1 MFRASTIHTLFCFV
15 CFVFLLSTNQQS
27 LFAQCTSPD
36 TTKPTARCRNATVY
50 LDSTGNVIVNP
61 LRIDNFSTDNC
72 NNWYLWLDHDCFDCT
87 NIGTKTVTLFVQD
100 IAKNRTSC
108 TAILTVRDS
117 MKPKLQLKSNIS
129 VPLTASSTTFT
140 PQQFIQSATDN
151 CSPMNKMTFGIRK
164 VGAGTGFPT
173 TLTQVYTCA
182 DTGKQNIE
190 IWVKDSTGN
199 VLSKTTTFQ
208 LTSGTACGRPIPT
221 TLAIMGSIKT
231 ESDKAIDAKVIL
243 SGGNTSFLIK
253 SNTFNFEDL
262 LRGGNFTVSPTRD
275 NDWVNGVT
283 TFDISMMSKH
293 ILDIAPIT
301 SLYKLIAADVNRDG
315 SIDGADML
323 LTRNLVLGRTTK
335 FPNNTSWRFMP
346 KSVTPTTSVD
356 GQPMPDFKET
366 ITYTS
371 LNDTVRNAD
380 FVAIKIGDMSG
391 SAANTSLTSGGQT
404 PLLTRGTPFVLSAEN
419 IKLQAG
425 KTQSFIVS
433 SESLDLAVLQ
443 FTLAFDN
450 RLVKIKN
457 IQTVDLEGF
466 SENNYAIFEKE
477 GKVTLSWN
485 GSALKSNT
493 LFKITIEA
501 QQNGYLKD
509 ILTLNSD
516 ITAAEAYNTEGVEKS
531 VNLVFETKN
540 TDLFRD
546 YREGPLSE
554 FLLLP
559 NAPNPFKNE
568 TTIRFRLPSDNA
580 VKLTV
585 FDETGRVLTAQ
596 NRVFSKGYNEWN
608 IELSDK
614 KTAGILF
621 YRVETAEHSGVG
633 RMVILK

>member
-1 MFRASTIHTLFCFV
+1 MYKTRTIQTIYYFFFCILF
-15 CFVFLLSTNQQS
+15 LSTTQQS

-50 LDSTGNVIVNP
+50 LDSTGNVIVSP

-72 NNWYLWLDHDCFDCT
+72 STWYIWLDHDCFDCT

-100 IAKNRTSC
+100 AAKNRTSC
-108 TAILTVRDS
+108 TAILTVKDS
-117 MKPKLQLKSNIS
+117 LKPKLLLKSNIS
-129 VPLTASSTTFT
+129 MPLTASQTTFS
-140 PQQFIQSATDN
+140 PQQFIESVTDN
-151 CSPMNKMTFGIRK
+151 CSPTNKMTFGIRK

-173 TLTQVYTCA
+173 TLTQLYTCA

-199 VLSKTTTFQ
+199 VLSKTTSFQ
-208 LTSGTACGRPIPT
+208 LTAGTACGRPIPT

-231 ESDKAIDAKVIL
+231 ESDKAIDAIVTL
-243 SGGNTSFLIK
+243 SGGATLTSIK
-253 SNTFNFEDL
+253 SNAFNFADL
-262 LRGGNFTVSPTRD
+262 LRGGNFGVSPTRD
-275 NDWVNGVT
+275 NDWINGVT
-283 TFDISMMSKH
+283 TFDISLMSKH
-293 ILDIAPIT
+293 ILDITPIT

-335 FPNNTSWRFMP
+335 FAGNTSWRFMP
-346 KSVTPTTSVD
+346 KSVTPTTSAD
-356 GQPMPDFKET
+356 GQPMPNFKES

-380 FVAIKIGDMSG
+380 FVAIKIGDVSG

-404 PLLTRGTPFVLSAEN
+404 PLLNRGAPFVLSAEN
-419 IKLQAG
+419 MKLQVG

-433 SESLDLAVLQ
+433 ATSLDLAVLQ

-450 RLVKIKN
+450 RFIKLLN

-485 GSALKSNT
+485 GAALKANS
-493 LFKITIEA
+493 LFKVTIEA

-516 ITAAEAYNTEGVEKS
+516 ITAAEAYNTDGVVKA
-531 VNLVFETKN
+531 VNLVFEAKN
-540 TDLFRD
+540 T
-546 YREGPLSE
+546 EGPLSD
-554 FLLLP
+554 FSLLP

-568 TTIRFRLPSDNA
+568 TTIRFRLPSDDA
-580 VKLTV
+580 VKLTIL
-585 FDETGRVLTAQ
+585 DETGRVLAAQ
-596 NRVFSKGYNEWN
+596 NRSFSKGYNEWD
-608 IELSDK
+608 IDLSDK

-621 YRVETAEHSGVG
+621 YRVETATHSAVG

>member
-1 MFRASTIHTLFCFV
+1 MFRASTIHTLFSFFCFT
-15 CFVFLLSTNQQS
+15 FFISTTQQS

-36 TTKPTARCRNATVY
+36 TTKPVARCRNATVY

-100 IAKNRTSC
+100 VAKNRTSC
-108 TAILTVRDS
+108 TAILTVKDS
-117 MKPKLQLKSNIS
+117 LKPKLLLKSNIS
-129 VPLTASSTTFT
+129 MPLTAAQTTFT
-140 PQQFIQSATDN
+140 PQQFIESVTDN
-151 CSPMNKMTFGIRK
+151 CSPTNKMTFGIRK

-173 TLTQVYTCA
+173 TLTQLYTCA

-199 VLSKTTTFQ
+199 VLTKTTSFQ
-208 LTSGTACGRPIPT
+208 LTAGTACGKPIPT

-231 ESDKAIDAKVIL
+231 ESDKAIDAIVTL
-243 SGGNTSFLIK
+243 SGGATLTSIK
-253 SNTFNFEDL
+253 SNAFNFADL
-262 LRGGNFTVSPTRD
+262 PRGGNFGVAPTRD
-275 NDWVNGVT
+275 NDWINGVT
-283 TFDISMMSKH
+283 TFDISLMSKH
-293 ILDIAPIT
+293 ILDITPIT

-335 FPNNTSWRFMP
+335 FAGNTSWRFMP
-346 KSVTPTTSVD
+346 KSVTPTTSAD
-356 GQPMPDFKET
+356 GQPMPNFKET
-366 ITYTS
+366 ITYTT

-380 FVAIKIGDMSG
+380 FVAIKIGDVSG

-404 PLLTRGTPFVLSAEN
+404 PLLTRGAPFVLSAEN

-425 KTQSFIVS
+425 QKQTFMVS
-433 SESLDLAVLQ
+433 ATSLDLAVLQ
-443 FTLAFDN
+443 FTLAFNN
-450 RLVKIKN
+450 RLAKILN
-457 IQTVDLEGF
+457 IQNVDLEGF

-485 GSALKSNT
+485 GAALKVNS

-516 ITAAEAYNTEGVEKS
+516 ITAAEAYDTEGIAKA
-531 VNLVFETKN
+531 VNLVFESKN
-540 TDLFRD
+540 T
-546 YREGPLSE
+546 EGSLSE
-554 FLLLP
+554 FSLLP
-559 NAPNPFKNE
+559 NTPNPFKNE
-568 TTIRFRLPSDNA
+568 TTIRFRLPSDDA
-580 VKLTV
+580 VKLTIL
-585 FDETGRVLTAQ
+585 DETGRVLAAQ
-596 NRVFSKGYNEWN
+596 NRSFSKGYNEWN
-608 IELSDK
+608 IDLSDK

-621 YRVETAEHSGVG
+621 YRVETTTHSAVS

>member
-1 MFRASTIHTLFCFV
+1 MFRASTIRTLFCFI
-15 CFVFLLSTNQQS
+15 FLLSSIQQS

-36 TTKPTARCRNATVY
+36 TTKPVARCRNATVY

-87 NIGTKTVTLFVQD
+87 NVGTKTVTLFVQD

-108 TAILTVRDS
+108 TAILTVKDS
-117 MKPKLQLKSNIS
+117 LKPKLLLKSNIS
-129 VPLTASSTTFT
+129 MSLTASQTTFT
-140 PQQFIQSATDN
+140 PQQFIQSVTDN
-151 CSPMNKMTFGIRK
+151 CSPTNKMTFGIRK

-173 TLTQVYTCA
+173 TLTQLYTCA

-199 VLSKTTTFQ
+199 VLSKTTSFQ
-208 LTSGTACGRPIPT
+208 LTAGTACGRPIPT

-231 ESDKAIDAKVIL
+231 ESDKAIDAIVTL
-243 SGGNTSFLIK
+243 SGGATLTSIK
-253 SNTFNFEDL
+253 SNAFNFVDL
-262 LRGGNFTVSPTRD
+262 LRGGNFGISPTRD

-293 ILDIAPIT
+293 ILDITPIT

-315 SIDGADML
+315 SIDGADIL

-335 FPNNTSWRFMP
+335 FANNTSWRFMP

-366 ITYTS
+366 ITYAT

-391 SAANTSLTSGGQT
+391 NAANTSLTSGGQT
-404 PLLTRGTPFVLSAEN
+404 PLLTRGSPFVLSAEN
-419 IKLQAG
+419 IKLQVG

-433 SESLDLAVLQ
+433 AMSLDLSVLQ
-443 FTLAFDN
+443 FTLGFDN
-450 RLVKIKN
+450 QFIKIVN
-457 IQTVDLEGF
+457 VQSVDLEGF

-485 GSALKSNT
+485 GAELKSNQ

-501 QQNGYLKD
+501 QQNGFLKD
-509 ILTLNSD
+509 FLTLNSD
-516 ITAAEAYNTEGVEKS
+516 ITAAEAYNTEGVAKD
-531 VNLVFETKN
+531 VKLVFETKN
-540 TDLFRD
+540 T
-546 YREGPLSE
+546 EGLLSE

-568 TTIRFRLPSDNA
+568 TIIRFRLPSDDA

-585 FDETGRVLTAQ
+585 LDETGRVLATQ
-596 NRVFSKGYNEWN
+596 NRSFSKGYNEWE
-608 IELSDK
+608 IDLRDK
-614 KTAGILF
+614 KTSGILF
-621 YRVETAEHSGVG
+621 YRVETSAHSAVG
-633 RMVILK
+633 RMVVLK

>member
-1 MFRASTIHTLFCFV
+1 MFRKSTIQTIFCSF
-15 CFVFLLSTNQQS
+15 FFSFFISTTQQS

-36 TTKPTARCRNATVY
+36 TTKPIARCRNATVY
-50 LDSTGNVIVNP
+50 LDTTGNVIVNP
-61 LRIDNFSTDNC
+61 LRIDNFSSDNC
-72 NNWYLWLDHDCFDCT
+72 STWYLWLDHDCFDCT

-100 IAKNRTSC
+100 AAKNRTSC
-108 TAILTVRDS
+108 TAILTIKDS
-117 MKPKLQLKSNIS
+117 IKPKLLLKSSIS
-129 VPLTASSTTFT
+129 MPLTAAQTIFT
-140 PQQFIQSATDN
+140 PQQFIQSVTDN

-173 TLTQVYTCA
+173 TLTQLYTCA

-199 VLSKTTTFQ
+199 VLSKTTSFQ
-208 LTSGTACGRPIPT
+208 LTAGTACGRPIPN
-221 TLAIMGSIKT
+221 TLAIMGNIKT
-231 ESDKAIDAKVIL
+231 ESDRPIDAIVTL
-243 SGGNTSFLIK
+243 SGGATLSVR
-253 SNTFNFEDL
+253 SNAFNFADL
-262 LRGGNFTVSPTRD
+262 LRGGNFGVAPTRD

-283 TFDISMMSKH
+283 TFDISIISKH
-293 ILDIAPIT
+293 ILDITPIT

-335 FPNNTSWRFMP
+335 FANNTSWRFMP
-346 KSVTPTTSVD
+346 KSVTPTTSAD

-366 ITYTS
+366 ITYTN

-380 FVAIKIGDMSG
+380 FVAIKIGDVSG
-391 SAANTSLTSGGQT
+391 SAANTSLTSGRQT
-404 PLLTRGTPFVLSAEN
+404 PLLTRGTPFVLSTEN

-433 SESLDLAVLQ
+433 AVSLDLAVLQ
-443 FTLAFDN
+443 FTLGFDN
-450 RLVKIKN
+450 RLIKIKN

-466 SENNYAIFEKE
+466 SDNNYAIFEKE

-485 GSALKSNT
+485 GAELKSNQ

-501 QQNGYLKD
+501 QQNGFLKD
-509 ILTLNSD
+509 VLTLNSD
-516 ITAAEAYNTEGVEKS
+516 ITAAEAYNTEGVVKD
-531 VNLVFETKN
+531 VNLVFEAKN
-540 TDLFRD
+540 LPNGQAGT
-546 YREGPLSE
+546 EGSLSE

-568 TTIRFRLPSDNA
+568 TTIRFRLPSDDA

-585 FDETGRVLTAQ
+585 LDETGRVLAAQ
-596 NRVFSKGYNEWN
+596 NRAFSKGYNEWT
-608 IELSDK
+608 IDLSDK
-614 KTAGILF
+614 KTSGILF
-621 YRVETAEHSGVG
+621 YRVETATHSAVG